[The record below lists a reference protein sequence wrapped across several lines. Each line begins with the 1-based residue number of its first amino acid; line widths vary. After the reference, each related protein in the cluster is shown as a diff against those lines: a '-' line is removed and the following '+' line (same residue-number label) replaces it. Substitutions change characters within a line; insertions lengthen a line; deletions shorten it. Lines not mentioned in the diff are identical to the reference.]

1 MSKVLITG
9 SNSNLGIHLV
19 SKFKKEGHD
28 VLCHNGRHHC
38 DLSTTDGITKLVNE
52 AKEFKVDTLIN
63 NVAIVCSGK
72 EFGQYTSEE
81 IQNYISVNLT
91 APILLSY
98 HLMKQLKTIININ
111 SMVGLEIKPFRTMY
125 SATKWGLRGFSQ
137 SLKAENKDI
146 FISDVYPTK
155 IQTKPDIDN
164 ALDIDLVINTIYTD
178 GFINHLD
185 RIILDGRPNKK

>member
-38 DLSTTDGITKLVNE
+38 DLSTIEGITKLVNE

-63 NVAIVCSGK
+63 NVAITCSGK
-72 EFGQYTSEE
+72 DFGQYTPEE

-98 HLMKQLKTIININ
+98 HLMKQLKTIIFRGIKLYAIFNTMLLCMFVNPVNFHMQIVITGHIIVFVLLS
-111 SMVGLEIKPFRTMY
+111 SM
-125 SATKWGLRGFSQ
+125 
-137 SLKAENKDI
+137 
-146 FISDVYPTK
+146 
-155 IQTKPDIDN
+155 
-164 ALDIDLVINTIYTD
+164 
-178 GFINHLD
+178 
-185 RIILDGRPNKK
+185 

>member
-1 MSKVLITG
+1 
-9 SNSNLGIHLV
+9 
-19 SKFKKEGHD
+19 
-28 VLCHNGRHHC
+28 LCHNGRHHC
-38 DLSTTDGITKLVNE
+38 DLSTIEGITKLVNE

-63 NVAIVCSGK
+63 NVAITCSGK
-72 EFGQYTSEE
+72 DFGQYTSEE

-91 APILLSY
+91 SPILLSY

>member
-1 MSKVLITG
+1 
-9 SNSNLGIHLV
+9 
-19 SKFKKEGHD
+19 
-28 VLCHNGRHHC
+28 
-38 DLSTTDGITKLVNE
+38 
-52 AKEFKVDTLIN
+52 
-63 NVAIVCSGK
+63 
-72 EFGQYTSEE
+72 
-81 IQNYISVNLT
+81 
-91 APILLSY
+91 
-98 HLMKQLKTIININ
+98 
-111 SMVGLEIKPFRTMY
+111 MVGLEIKPFRTMY